1 MADKKISELNSLT
14 GANAADGDLVAIVD
28 VSATETKK
36 ITRSEFFTD
45 TPSIDV
51 GGTVTATGLD
61 MNGNAD
67 FGGNIG
73 LSRAASTILYRTDD
87 TGIVDIRSAT
97 ASLSGPS
104 IQLYAGSHA
113 SFPNH
118 SFFFG
123 DTMFFRPV
131 DGSPEFMRF
140 VDGTGAVFNETGAD
154 HDFRIESD
162 TNTHAFFLQG
172 SDGNVGI
179 GTSSPAEKLE
189 VTGNI
194 ILDATD
200 ANIKIKSGVTGTA
213 GAVNFTF
220 NSDSTVYGSLSLP
233 YDTRSSVGLLVQS
246 NNSYPMSIASGTSSS
261 ATNAVILSTSNE
273 ERMRVDYL
281 GRVGIGDSAPPTIL
295 SVRGDTPESRITNT
309 NTISDTI
316 GTEEVARL
324 GVYGQKNNVYGPAAN
339 IVFRQ
344 DASTWSFVDQY
355 NKGTR
360 IEFCTQD
367 ATATDTSE
375 TPRMVIDK
383 DGRVGIGTSAPSSLL
398 EIASNATSQT
408 LPEIP
413 TLRITNTDTTVT
425 ANDIVGS
432 VEFFSKDAS
441 DPDAVTGFVRNIAQD
456 AGVGFNLAFGTKAAT
471 IGSDATER
479 MRITS
484 SGNVGIG
491 TDDPTDKLHLS
502 QDSAF
507 AIQMERTGG
516 TPSVCEIAN
525 SGNLLNISQNVSGI
539 AFLTGGTPT
548 EKMRIHA
555 SGYVIC
561 PNGVTL
567 GTAAGTYN
575 AANTLDD
582 YEEGT
587 WEPEYS
593 GQSGSPTIVYNIQE
607 GYYTK
612 VGNVVT
618 VTGRISTTSTT
629 GSFSGDIRLSN
640 LPFTCKNVT
649 DLGAGG
655 GLVIS
660 ASTDFAGNFPC
671 GGFARD
677 NAAIFTLRTRVD
689 FASETVGMNNADMA
703 TGAGNNMSFCA
714 TYLTDQ

>member
-36 ITRSEFFTD
+36 ITRSEFFKSV
-45 TPSIDV
+45 PSID
-51 GGTVTATGLD
+51 GG
-61 MNGNAD
+61 
-67 FGGNIG
+67 I
-73 LSRAASTILYRTDD
+73 
-87 TGIVDIRSAT
+87 
-97 ASLSGPS
+97 
-104 IQLYAGSHA
+104 
-113 SFPNH
+113 
-118 SFFFG
+118 
-123 DTMFFRPV
+123 
-131 DGSPEFMRF
+131 
-140 VDGTGAVFNETGAD
+140 VFNESGAD
-154 HDFRIESD
+154 VDFRIESD
-162 TNTHAFFLQG
+162 TNANAFFLQG
-172 SDGNVGI
+172 SDGKIGIGTGSPLQPLHVNSSGNTQLLISSSFNNSTNTGLTIDTVGDSSVFRLNTAKSGVNQGVLSFLHNSSSALQAWNLAVSGSDVYRAGYAEHIWKTGNTERLRITSTGNVGI
-179 GTSSPAEKLE
+179 GTSS
-189 VTGNI
+189 
-194 ILDATD
+194 
-200 ANIKIKSGVTGTA
+200 
-213 GAVNFTF
+213 
-220 NSDSTVYGSLSLP
+220 
-233 YDTRSSVGLLVQS
+233 
-246 NNSYPMSIASGTSSS
+246 
-261 ATNAVILSTSNE
+261 
-273 ERMRVDYL
+273 
-281 GRVGIGDSAPPTIL
+281 
-295 SVRGDTPESRITNT
+295 
-309 NTISDTI
+309 
-316 GTEEVARL
+316 
-324 GVYGQKNNVYGPAAN
+324 
-339 IVFRQ
+339 
-344 DASTWSFVDQY
+344 
-355 NKGTR
+355 
-360 IEFCTQD
+360 
-367 ATATDTSE
+367 
-375 TPRMVIDK
+375 
-383 DGRVGIGTSAPSSLL
+383 
-398 EIASNATSQT
+398 
-408 LPEIP
+408 
-413 TLRITNTDTTVT
+413 
-425 ANDIVGS
+425 
-432 VEFFSKDAS
+432 
-441 DPDAVTGFVRNIAQD
+441 
-456 AGVGFNLAFGTKAAT
+456 
-471 IGSDATER
+471 
-479 MRITS
+479 
-484 SGNVGIG
+484 
-491 TDDPTDKLHLS
+491 PTDKLHLS

-539 AFLTGGTPT
+539 VFLTGPTPT
-548 EKMRIHA
+548 ETMRITA
-555 SGYVIC
+555 SGYAII

-587 WEPEYS
+587 WNPEYS